1 MKAALSWLLVQL
13 CMAAALL
20 SGTAALL
27 WGAWHLLVGIAVS
40 HADETAVYWRSAL
53 PDEIGVTELVARG
66 TDVGFLDRAVM
77 LFVPA
82 PWKVCGGVVFGLS
95 DATRAGL
102 EREGLAALEHARVGR
117 GHRGP
122 PQEHRY
128 TYDPWQETPVPPAWT
143 SEGMWRGLDCLSK
156 HWAVADQ
163 VLTEAR
169 RPDAYFTELSHAQLL
184 VVPGLKLVVLTY
196 DR

>member
-122 PQEHRY
+122 P
-128 TYDPWQETPVPPAWT
+128 AWT

-169 RPDAYFTELSHAQLL
+169 RPGAYFTELSHARLL